1 MKTKIKKYL
10 GKLFQNSRKRKEC
23 FIIGNMN
30 EKIAKEFLK
39 DGVGIGFDIIGA
51 YAHKDKYKIEDLDGK
66 WAVDIL
72 GSIKKSYKS
81 SSSLSE
87 LNSGLDNPELFHRW
101 TCYILIDS
109 TALEEVCHTAGY
121 VHRTEEEKSYAKDFF
136 VDLTIESH
144 KVSEPS
150 KAI

>member
-10 GKLFQNSRKRKEC
+10 GKLFQNSRKPKEG

-39 DGVGIGFDIIGA
+39 DGIGIGFDIIGA
-51 YAHKDKYKIEDLDGK
+51 YAHKDEYKIQDLDGK

-72 GSIKKSYKS
+72 GSIKKSYE

-87 LNSGLDNPELFHRW
+87 LNSGLDNPDFFHQW
-101 TCYILIDS
+101 TCKILIDS

-121 VHRTEEEKSYAKDFF
+121 VHRTEEEKYYAKDFF
-136 VDLTIESH
+136 VNLAIESY